1 MRISLFTSTCLEK
14 LGGLAQETRERQFV
28 TDIKRKKGLDMHR
41 ILGDGNCL
49 FRAMAHQVYGDVDMH
64 NDVRQLC
71 VDYMVGT
78 RARLIE
84 FDKSSE
90 TIDLLVLRCLPA
102 SWLPVLKS
110 HFIRHWIAEALWGI
124 LS

>member
-1 MRISLFTSTCLEK
+1 MS
-14 LGGLAQETRERQFV
+14 
-28 TDIKRKKGLDMHR
+28 DIKRKKGLDMHR

-78 RARLIE
+78 CARLIE
-84 FDKSSE
+84 SDKSSE
-90 TIDLLVLRCLPA
+90 IFESLVLRCLPA

-110 HFIRHWIAEALWGI
+110 HSIRPWIAEAL
-124 LS
+124 